1 MVGQCRIPPSLFQSL
16 IDGLC
21 SPWSTGRVQND
32 ARQRLLEA
40 AEHLLRE
47 QGYERTSIRAVN
59 KAAGMNPAAV
69 HYHFGSKQ
77 ALVTALLEDRLRRA
91 WDGPLGDLTG
101 VAPDI
106 PNLARV
112 LVEPMA
118 ELAADGS
125 RRWLL
130 TLLARLVL
138 AGHPLPWRSPWPAPE
153 PWIDLVRRAVPGLPK
168 QEAADRWR
176 LARDL
181 VLITYGSPLGDPP
194 PAPPPAPTVIAF
206 IAAALAAPIPK
217 AAVEG
222 RRHGHDL

>member
-1 MVGQCRIPPSLFQSL
+1 MIDDLFA
-16 IDGLC
+16 
-21 SPWSTGRVQND
+21 PWSTGRVQPETD
-32 ARQRLLEA
+32 ARRRLLDA
-40 AEHLLRE
+40 AERLLRE

-91 WDGPLGDLTG
+91 WDGPLADLAATPPG
-101 VAPDI
+101 APPGI
-106 PNLARV
+106 GHLARV

-118 ELAADGS
+118 TLAADES

-130 TLLARLVL
+130 ALLARLVL

-153 PWIDLVRRAVPGLPK
+153 PWIELVRQAVPGLSE
-168 QEAADRWR
+168 QDAADRWR

-181 VLITYGSPLGDPP
+181 VLITYGAPLAEPGRPPEPP
-194 PAPPPAPTVIAF
+194 PARTVIAF
-206 IAAALAAPIPK
+206 VAAGLAA
-217 AAVEG
+217 EG
-222 RRHGHDL
+222 DPHDHDLRARPAGAADPA